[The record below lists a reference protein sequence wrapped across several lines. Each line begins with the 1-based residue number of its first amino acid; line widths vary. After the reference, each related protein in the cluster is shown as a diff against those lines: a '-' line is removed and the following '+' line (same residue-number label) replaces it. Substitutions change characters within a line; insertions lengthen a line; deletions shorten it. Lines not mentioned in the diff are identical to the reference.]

1 MIFKIEY
8 TDFNI
13 ILIFE
18 YCNHIE
24 IYFKH
29 YMYTISMANTI
40 SLPVRLPIGV
50 YNEIKKLVDE
60 DKIATSYGGYC
71 RQIIT
76 ADVMKRMER
85 NE

>member
-1 MIFKIEY
+1 
-8 TDFNI
+8 
-13 ILIFE
+13 
-18 YCNHIE
+18 
-24 IYFKH
+24 
-29 YMYTISMANTI
+29 MANTI